1 MPRASSSRRSRSFI
15 RFSPSANRL
24 ERRLPLFFKKVFT
37 LTVQHRAQKIL
48 DGLLSFLEVGRGRL
62 ALGCLIVLLA
72 LSSWVLCDRFTHRA
86 FDTSLASLIPA
97 ELAPELP
104 DDIEDAL
111 RARLSQ
117 DEAGN
122 VSFASRAKQL
132 IRQKNSESSPRP
144 LKRQYGT
151 YCSPHPPYQS
161 ALQSVLGPVL
171 SPKSLMPPADCFRM
185 PTEVRSAVSS
195 ACRNQAAAN
204 G

>member
-1 MPRASSSRRSRSFI
+1 M
-15 RFSPSANRL
+15 
-24 ERRLPLFFKKVFT
+24 
-37 LTVQHRAQKIL
+37 TVQHRAQKIL

-122 VSFASRAKQL
+122 VIVLLRVRGDRK
-132 IRQKNSESSPRP
+132 
-144 LKRQYGT
+144 
-151 YCSPHPPYQS
+151 
-161 ALQSVLGPVL
+161 SVV
-171 SPKSLMPPADCFRM
+171 
-185 PTEVRSAVSS
+185 
-195 ACRNQAAAN
+195 
-204 G
+204 

>member
-1 MPRASSSRRSRSFI
+1 M
-15 RFSPSANRL
+15 
-24 ERRLPLFFKKVFT
+24 
-37 LTVQHRAQKIL
+37 
-48 DGLLSFLEVGRGRL
+48 EVGRGRL

-122 VSFASRAKQL
+122 VIVLLRVKGETAAAAEKLREFAETAQAAVRNVLLASPAL
-132 IRQKNSESSPRP
+132 SER
-144 LKRQYGT
+144 
-151 YCSPHPPYQS
+151 S
-161 ALQSVLGPVL
+161 AEHLGRVL
-171 SPKSLMPPADCFRM
+171 SPKFLMPPADCFRM
-185 PTEVRSAVSS
+185 PTEVRSGVSS

-204 G
+204 A

>member
-1 MPRASSSRRSRSFI
+1 M
-15 RFSPSANRL
+15 
-24 ERRLPLFFKKVFT
+24 
-37 LTVQHRAQKIL
+37 
-48 DGLLSFLEVGRGRL
+48 EVGRGRL

-122 VSFASRAKQL
+122 VIVLLRVKGETAAAAEKLREFAETAQAAVRNVLLAS
-132 IRQKNSESSPRP
+132 
-144 LKRQYGT
+144 
-151 YCSPHPPYQS
+151 PYQS
-161 ALQSVLGPVL
+161 ALRSILGRVL
-171 SPKSLMPPADCFRM
+171 SPKFLMPPADCFRM
-185 PTEVRSAVSS
+185 PTEVRSGASS
-195 ACRNQAAAN
+195 ASRNLAAAN

>member
-1 MPRASSSRRSRSFI
+1 M
-15 RFSPSANRL
+15 
-24 ERRLPLFFKKVFT
+24 
-37 LTVQHRAQKIL
+37 
-48 DGLLSFLEVGRGRL
+48 EVGRGRL

-122 VSFASRAKQL
+122 VIVLLRVKGETAAAAEKLREFAETAQAAVRNVLLAS
-132 IRQKNSESSPRP
+132 
-144 LKRQYGT
+144 
-151 YCSPHPPYQS
+151 PPYQS
-161 ALQSVLGPVL
+161 ALRSILGRVL
-171 SPKSLMPPADCFRM
+171 SPKFLMPPADCFRM
-185 PTEVRSAVSS
+185 PTEVRSGASS
-195 ACRNQAAAN
+195 ASRNLAAAN

>member
-1 MPRASSSRRSRSFI
+1 M
-15 RFSPSANRL
+15 
-24 ERRLPLFFKKVFT
+24 
-37 LTVQHRAQKIL
+37 TVQHRAQKIL

-122 VSFASRAKQL
+122 VVLLRVKGETAAAAEKLSELAETAQAAVRNVLLASPAL
-132 IRQKNSESSPRP
+132 SERSPEHFGAGAVP
-144 LKRQYGT
+144 KI
-151 YCSPHPPYQS
+151 PHAAGRLLSDADRS
-161 ALQSVLGPVL
+161 ALRSLIGLPEPSRSERL
-171 SPKSLMPPADCFRM
+171 SRRLSHERRVAQDSWLC
-185 PTEVRSAVSS
+185 
-195 ACRNQAAAN
+195 Q
-204 G
+204 

>member
-1 MPRASSSRRSRSFI
+1 M
-15 RFSPSANRL
+15 
-24 ERRLPLFFKKVFT
+24 
-37 LTVQHRAQKIL
+37 
-48 DGLLSFLEVGRGRL
+48 EVGRGRL

-104 DDIEDAL
+104 EDIEDAL

-122 VSFASRAKQL
+122 VIVLLRVKGETADSAEK
-132 IRQKNSESSPRP
+132 

-171 SPKSLMPPADCFRM
+171 SPKFLMPPADCFRM
-185 PTEVRSAVSS
+185 PTEVRSGVSS